1 MKYLLDS
8 VILIDHL
15 NGQPQATAFLAAHQ
29 HESALSAVTWSE
41 VLHPFEGEAEEEVV
55 QGLEKMAFLPI
66 EKDVARSAASLSRRF
81 GWRLPDA
88 YQAALADHHRL
99 RLVTRN
105 TRDFKPEKHSFVL
118 VPYKI

>member
-15 NGQPQATAFLAAHQ
+15 NGREEASAFLSAHQ

-41 VLHPFEGEAEEEVV
+41 VLHPLEGKAEEAVV
-55 QGLEKMAFLPI
+55 HGLEKMAFLPI
-66 EKDVARSAASLSRRF
+66 GKEVARSAAALSRRH
-81 GWRLPDA
+81 GWKLPDA
-88 YQAALADHHRL
+88 YQAALAQHHRL

-105 TRDFKPEKHSFVL
+105 TKDFKPQRHPFVH
-118 VPYKI
+118 VPYHL